1 MKAIAAAAG
10 AIAALYVLFAEICLA
25 LALVGATI
33 SVGFRLRGWVQRRT
47 QERSV

>member
-33 SVGFRLRGWVQRRT
+33 SVGFSLGGWIQRRI